1 MKRHQRTSHLPTFPR
16 LLSYI
21 THQPLRLTAAVVFL
35 VLGALIQAT
44 QPVLFGV
51 AVDELASGDSGN
63 AVRYGLGI
71 MVLAVTSGALSFVA
85 NRQLAILAQR
95 AMEELR
101 NELFTK
107 MQTLSLSFY
116 DAESAGDLNA
126 RVTSDTEV
134 VNQFFT
140 AAIGRIITTFMTVLA
155 MLVLMLTLDA
165 TMTLVVV
172 LIVPMSFG
180 VFVVLGRRIQADFSA
195 YQQLVGELNGYVE
208 EIVEGHRTVTAY
220 GRQTDAV
227 ERVRELSEEARRADR
242 SAQFRSYLMQPVNT
256 LSNNLDVALVALIG
270 GSRAVSGTISLGD
283 VVSFVGYA
291 QQFGGQANQL
301 SQVVT
306 QVLSAAAGGRRV
318 FEILDREPDITTAEG
333 AESMAEAE
341 GKVEFDHVDFSYLP
355 GKQILFDNDFR
366 VAPGQ
371 FIGLVGPTGAGKS
384 TIINLLTR
392 FYDIDAGD
400 IRLDDHS
407 ITGIDLDDLRRR
419 CGVVLQTPFLF
430 SESVMYNLAY
440 GREGVTEEECIEA
453 AKAAEAHRFIERLPD
468 GYDTVLTGGAVALSQ
483 GQRQLLTIAR
493 AIVSEPDVLVLDEAT
508 SSVDTRTERRIQTA
522 LDRLMEGRTSFV
534 IAHRL
539 ATVRNADKIIV
550 LDAGRIEEIGSHD
563 ELMAAEGFYAS
574 MYLQQFAGANG
585 TMANGAPATG
595 TSASGTPAGGD
606 LAASEAVGS
615 ADDG

>member
-16 LLSYI
+16 LLSYV
-21 THQPLRLTAAVVFL
+21 THQPVRLAAAIGFL
-35 VLGALIQAT
+35 VFGALIQAT
-44 QPVLFGV
+44 QPFIFGV
-51 AVDELASGDSGN
+51 AVDELAGGDAGN
-63 AVRYGLGI
+63 AVRYGVAI
-71 MVLAVTSGALSFVA
+71 MGLAVTSGALTFVA

-116 DAESAGDLNA
+116 DAEAAGDLNA

-140 AAIGRIITTFMTVLA
+140 AAIGRIITTVMTVLA
-155 MLVLMLTLDA
+155 MLALMLTLDA

-180 VFVVLGRRIQADFSA
+180 VFVVLGRRIQADFAA
-195 YQQLVGELNGYVE
+195 YQRLVGELNGYVE
-208 EIVEGHRTVTAY
+208 EVVEGHRTVTAY

-227 ERVRELSEEARRADR
+227 DRVRDLSEQARQADR

-270 GSRAVSGTISLGD
+270 GSRAVSGSISLGD

-318 FEILDREPDITTAEG
+318 FEILDREPDIISAGDAE
-333 AESMAEAE
+333 AMPTAE
-341 GKVEFDHVDFSYLP
+341 GKVDFEHVDFSYLP
-355 GKQILFDNDFR
+355 GKQILFDNDFT

-392 FYDIDAGD
+392 FYDIDRGD

-440 GREGVTEEECIEA
+440 GREGVTPEECIEA
-453 AKAAEAHRFIERLPD
+453 AKAAEAHSFIERLPD
-468 GYDTVLTGGAVALSQ
+468 GYDTILSGGAVALSQ

-550 LDAGRIEEIGSHD
+550 LDAGRIQEIGSHD
-563 ELMAAEGFYAS
+563 ELMASEGFYAS
-574 MYLQQFAGANG
+574 LYLQQFAGAEGSLANG
-585 TMANGAPATG
+585 TGDGA
-595 TSASGTPAGGD
+595 AGPT
-606 LAASEAVGS
+606 E
-615 ADDG
+615 

>member
-21 THQPLRLTAAVVFL
+21 THQPLRLTAAVAFL
-35 VLGALIQAT
+35 VVGALIQAT
-44 QPVLFGV
+44 QPFLFGI

-71 MVLAVTSGALSFVA
+71 MALALTSGTLSFVA

-116 DAESAGDLNA
+116 DAEAAGDLNA

-140 AAIGRIITTFMTVLA
+140 AAIGRIITTFMTVSA

-180 VFVVLGRRIQADFSA
+180 VFVVLGRRIQADFAA
-195 YQQLVGELNGYVE
+195 YQRLVGELNGYVE

-220 GRQTDAV
+220 GRQNDAV
-227 ERVRELSEEARRADR
+227 EKVRELSEQARQADR

-318 FEILDREPDITTAEG
+318 FEILDREPDVASAEH
-333 AESMAEAE
+333 AEAMPE
-341 GKVEFDHVDFSYLP
+341 ADGKVEFDHVHFSYVP
-355 GKQILFDNDFR
+355 GKQILFDNDFA

-392 FYDIDAGD
+392 FYDIDRGD
-400 IRLDDHS
+400 IRLDDRS

-550 LDAGRIEEIGSHD
+550 LDAGRIQEIGSHD

-585 TMANGAPATG
+585 TSANGGTAESATADG
-595 TSASGTPAGGD
+595 
-606 LAASEAVGS
+606 AASSG
-615 ADDG
+615 